1 MPWSL
6 ERVWENL
13 EEVQVDIAA
22 RVIGSFGKGQELTHW
37 LQGFSWMP

>member
-22 RVIGSFGKGQELTHW
+22 RVIGSFGKGQEWTHW